1 MKITIKCNIT
11 LTSKLDHFNED
22 LRQEMCLI
30 FIKCKSQ
37 NKKPYD
43 HEIGLH
49 FLMENII
56 YFDYVV
62 KYDLDMSLA
71 GFMREQL

>member
-1 MKITIKCNIT
+1 MKIT
-11 LTSKLDHFNED
+11 
-22 LRQEMCLI
+22 
-30 FIKCKSQ
+30 IKCKSQ